1 MGSNRAIPASATT
14 TQTHTPSGL
23 SSPPLPVLD
32 MSSSI
37 KTEPSTHLD
46 VAMNAHCRSENWA
59 ESYQDLSSWCSATS
73 ASSPATCQSPVTDE
87 TIVTEIDFQG
97 EIDFDLRKSEEIASI
112 PLEEDNSFNLWGAGS
127 PLMGEN
133 SPPAPSVSAV
143 PGTEESN
150 PVLLKDCW
158 WSAVESGK
166 VVKELESS
174 KPQNLTATSY
184 PSMKNP
190 SNQDPIAAVVI
201 KEEVIDT
208 KENMNPIVVPHPQAQ
223 LQPFLSDPVKMAEL
237 QMRFERIASIAQPG
251 GNSKS
256 KAADLMKLLQLQIE
270 ALNKKKYRSPAAIS
284 DLHNQQAKVQVEP
297 NANTSEC
304 HNTFS
309 LAAPSVA
316 GNATDIFQSDPFD
329 GLFSGSEAQLQAV
342 HPIVSQIASPQMF
355 YQNPTVAPAFIQN
368 TFHASPGKVMP
379 GSAGNIV
386 PRNSNLFFEAHHEI
400 LKESPK
406 PSPVLSHLPPQPQPV
421 PQLVAQPVAHPQLQQ
436 QFAVPPQVFPQAHQ
450 PMNAPMSSHV
460 QRPASGVPMQRPPLR
475 LNMPDLDAM
484 NFDALLFGSP
494 GTLAGV
500 SKLQSVMNTPEVLKP
515 LVDTP
520 ELENFDLLSYLCD
533 DKAATPPVSSDSSNP
548 FRFPQASTSQSTLAT
563 ISTPSTAPEIKP
575 NVMVVRPLTTASE
588 EKEEKVFKSES
599 AVVVE
604 VKPQIRPAVLS
615 DVEEE
620 EVVEAESEPITLA
633 RPIKE
638 DQPSSRPSRTPRKR
652 KYSEDEFEL
661 SPSPSEENPRST
673 RRRRTTSSKYDSDE
687 DFTVPSRKSPKKALT
702 SISEEEDDVKVKR
715 PRSSASGRRGER
727 TVSTS
732 SESDRYR
739 ELRDRNNE
747 ASRKS
752 RLTRKARETE
762 LGKQAEV
769 LTRENRVLKVKV
781 DEMENLVK
789 KLREALLQS
798 MMNKKA

>member
-1 MGSNRAIPASATT
+1 MGSNRVIPASATT

-37 KTEPSTHLD
+37 KSEPSTHLD
-46 VAMNAHCRSENWA
+46 GAMNAHCHSENWA

-73 ASSPATCQSPVTDE
+73 ASSPATCPTPVTDE

-127 PLMGEN
+127 PLGEN
-133 SPPAPSVSAV
+133 SPPAASVSAV
-143 PGTEESN
+143 PSTEESN

-158 WSAVESGK
+158 WSEVETGK

-174 KPQNLTATSY
+174 KPQNLTASTY

-190 SNQDPIAAVVI
+190 FNQEPISAVVI

-208 KENMNPIVVPHPQAQ
+208 KENMNPIVAPQPQAQ
-223 LQPFLSDPVKMAEL
+223 PQALLQPFLSDPIKMAEL

-256 KAADLMKLLQLQIE
+256 KAADLMKLLQGQIV

-284 DLHNQQAKVQVEP
+284 DLHNQQTKVHAGPTVH
-297 NANTSEC
+297 ASETL
-304 HNTFS
+304 HSFS
-309 LAAPSVA
+309 QPSVV
-316 GNATDIFQSDPFD
+316 GNADDIFQVDPFD
-329 GLFSGSEAQLQAV
+329 GLFSVAESQSQAA
-342 HPIVSQIASPQMF
+342 HPIVSQTASPQMF
-355 YQNPTVAPAFIQN
+355 FQNATVAPAFIQN
-368 TFHASPGKVMP
+368 TFHTSPGKVIP
-379 GSAGNIV
+379 AGAGNIA

-400 LKESPK
+400 LKEAPK
-406 PSPVLSHLPPQPQPV
+406 PQQLSNVIPQH
-421 PQLVAQPVAHPQLQQ
+421 QPVAQLPVQPVVQSIAQLPLQQ
-436 QFAVPPQVFPQAHQ
+436 QFAGPQQAYHQVHSSVNTPVPSHPQR
-450 PMNAPMSSHV
+450 S
-460 QRPASGVPMQRPPLR
+460 ASGITMQRPPLR
-475 LNMPDLDAM
+475 LSMPELDAI

-500 SKLQSVMNTPEVLKP
+500 SKMQSMMSTPEVLKP

-533 DKAATPPVSSDSSNP
+533 DKAATPPVGLDSSNP
-548 FRFPQASTSQSTLAT
+548 FRFPQASTSQSTLASN
-563 ISTPSTAPEIKP
+563 STSSAAPELKP
-575 NVMVVRPLTTASE
+575 NVMVVKPMSTALA
-588 EKEEKVFKSES
+588 KEEVSKTES

-604 VKPQIRPAVLS
+604 VKPQIRPVVLS

-620 EVVEAESEPITLA
+620 EVVEAEREPTTPA
-633 RPIKE
+633 RSVKE
-638 DQPSSRPSRTPRKR
+638 EQVSSRPSRSSRKR
-652 KYSEDEFEL
+652 KYSEDEFDL
-661 SPSPSEENPRST
+661 SPSPSEETRPS

-687 DFTVPSRKSPKKALT
+687 DFTVPSRKSPKKSLT
-702 SISEEEDDVKVKR
+702 SISEEEEDTKVKR
-715 PRSSASGRRGER
+715 PRSSVKRGER
-727 TVSTS
+727 SVSTS

-798 MMNKKA
+798 MMNKKT